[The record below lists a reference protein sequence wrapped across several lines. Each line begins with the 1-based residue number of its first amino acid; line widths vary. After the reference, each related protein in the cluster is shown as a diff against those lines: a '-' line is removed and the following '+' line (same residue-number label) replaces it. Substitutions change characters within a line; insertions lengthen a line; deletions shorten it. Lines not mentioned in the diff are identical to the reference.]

1 MRRQKRP
8 PAVGETEHAEAEAES
23 RDPPLIKLP
32 GKLDEITVRNIGS
45 KSVGDISYIRN
56 LHNF

>member
-1 MRRQKRP
+1 MA
-8 PAVGETEHAEAEAES
+8 AVYGSQNYTVNGKIVALKWLETS
-23 RDPPLIKLP
+23 LDPYSADD
-32 GKLDEITVRNIGS
+32 DEITVRNIGS